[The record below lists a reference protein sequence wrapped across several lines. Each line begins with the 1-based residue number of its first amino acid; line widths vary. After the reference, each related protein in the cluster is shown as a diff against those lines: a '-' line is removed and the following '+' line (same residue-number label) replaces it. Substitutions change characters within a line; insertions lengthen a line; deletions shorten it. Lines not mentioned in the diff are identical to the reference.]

1 MPAGLVYLLECF
13 DFMVYPKSVERLYD
27 KFRMLPGIGQKSA
40 MRLALFILKMSDADA
55 RSFANAVL
63 EVKSKITSCSVCNNI
78 TECDPCNICADLSR
92 DHSLVC
98 VVEESTDLFAIEN
111 THGFKG
117 LYHVLHGVI
126 SPLNGVQPEDLKIA
140 GLIRRLQ
147 KGEFSEVVMA
157 TSPNMEGET
166 TALYIKR
173 LIMPFGIKVTRIARG
188 IPVGGSL
195 EHADP
200 MTIAKGFEGRTV
212 LDD

>member
-1 MPAGLVYLLECF
+1 
-13 DFMVYPKSVERLYD
+13 MVYPKSVEKLYD

-40 MRLALFILKMSDADA
+40 MRLALFVLKMSDSDA
-55 RSFANAVL
+55 RSLAEAVL
-63 EVKSKITSCSVCNNI
+63 DVKSKITSCSVCNNI
-78 TECDPCNICADLSR
+78 TECEPCTICSDLSR
-92 DHSLVC
+92 ERGLVC

-117 LYHVLHGVI
+117 VYHVLHGVI
-126 SPLNGVQPEDLKIA
+126 SPLNGVQPEDLTIA
-140 GLIRRLQ
+140 GLLRRLHNG
-147 KGEFSEVVMA
+147 KFSEVVMA

-173 LIMPFGIKVTRIARG
+173 LIMPLGIKVTRIARG